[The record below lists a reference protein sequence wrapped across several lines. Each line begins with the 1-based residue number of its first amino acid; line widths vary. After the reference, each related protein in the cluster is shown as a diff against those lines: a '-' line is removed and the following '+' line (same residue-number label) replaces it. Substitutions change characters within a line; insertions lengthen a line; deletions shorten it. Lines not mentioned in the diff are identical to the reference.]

1 MGSPPGRPAK
11 RQRSNFAGP
20 VPECVHINKRITA
33 AQSVEVRFSHQHYYA
48 NRRMHIVEVP
58 ERNLKDCLARSWQIV
73 KSNNIIKT
81 V

>member
-33 AQSVEVRFSHQHYYA
+33 AQSVEVRFSDAHQHA
-48 NRRMHIVEVP
+48 NHCTMFKMH
-58 ERNLKDCLARSWQIV
+58 ERNLQGCPARS
-73 KSNNIIKT
+73 
-81 V
+81 